1 MKTLILCLLGLL
13 SFAAQAQ
20 TGFPTINRNRNGE
33 FRARLERESM
43 PLNAAYTTRTGSY
56 NNSNLLGNS
65 PGATAA
71 WWVDNVSVT
80 ATESCTIAVQI
91 GGSYNPA
98 IGWYMP
104 YIVTPGRDL
113 NVPINS
119 FISENTSITV
129 TILGSGGTANF
140 FITACIQGRIVS
152 ADFMREEADRVVLEI
167 GDSIGSGSGI
177 TATEQNYNYKLRDSL
192 EAATGR
198 TWRVIRK
205 SMGTMTAV
213 QMETFRLG
221 GKLDVI
227 QPDVIVYNMGM
238 NDPNP
243 TTYTTAANNTIA
255 WLRKK
260 YPSAY
265 FIVCGPT
272 RRTDAQETN
281 LVTIRAN
288 AAAAVTA
295 ANNSKMVYVNLGD
308 LAPWTSANHTSTY
321 APDGTHP
328 NAAGHALMYNALWS
342 VFTANSNAWIN
353 TLK

>member
-1 MKTLILCLLGLL
+1 MKSLLASLFAL
-13 SFAAQAQ
+13 FAFAAHAQ
-20 TGFPTINRNRNGE
+20 TGFPTINTNRNGE

-43 PLNAAYTTRTGSY
+43 PLNAIYATRSGSY
-56 NNSNLLGNS
+56 NNTNLLGNS

-71 WWVDNVSVT
+71 WWVDAVTVT
-80 ATESCTIAVQI
+80 ATESCTIAVQV

-104 YIVTPGRDL
+104 YAVTAGQRLDIPVSAFL
-113 NVPINS
+113 
-119 FISENTSITV
+119 SENTSLTV
-129 TILGSGGTANF
+129 QILGSGGTASF
-140 FITACIQGRIVS
+140 YIAVAVQGKIVS
-152 ADFMREEADRVVLEI
+152 ADFLREEADRVLLEI

-198 TWRVIRK
+198 PWRVIRK
-205 SMGTMTAV
+205 SMGGMTAV
-213 QMETFRLG
+213 QMESLRLG
-221 GKLDVI
+221 GKLDVV
-227 QPDVIVYNMGM
+227 QPDVVVYNMGM
-238 NDPNP
+238 NDTNP
-243 TTYTTAANNTIA
+243 TSWATAANSSLA

-260 YPSAY
+260 YPRAY

-272 RRTDAQETN
+272 RRVDSQETN
-281 LVTIRAN
+281 LVTIRTH

-295 ANNSKMVYVNLGD
+295 ANSPKVVYVPLGD
-308 LAPWTSANHTSTY
+308 LAPWTSGNHTSY

-328 NAAGHALMYNALWS
+328 NAAGHTLMFNAAWS

-353 TLK
+353 ALK